1 MGGQARRKS
10 EKRRHSCRTR
20 AHTIR
25 AFHLPPMIRDVKAT
39 GHCVGT
45 IIKGSTN
52 KKFRTCKWLANGFLF
67 PGCSERSSCLAN
79 IGGTDALK
87 AICVTSSRA
96 LEVRD
101 IPLLSEPAEGHVLV
115 DMDSSAINPGDKTF
129 LTRPLATGGYVPGS
143 GYDVWGSSGAG
154 KVLALGANVPSS
166 YAGKQ
171 VAIYRSL
178 QRSPDTIG
186 LWSERAQVPYRSC
199 LILPDDVSMRDYG
212 GSLVN
217 VITAYAFLQEIVA
230 EGHSGIIVTAGSAA
244 TGRALASLARRRN
257 MPAIFLVRSLA
268 AQESLQRHGIEHV
281 IVTADEKFESRLGG
295 LAAELQT
302 TAVFDGVGG
311 DMTSR
316 IAPNLPVN
324 STIYIYGLLG
334 GAAPVSF
341 PSTLFLTKNLIVKRF
356 SNFESQTVKN
366 PAKLTVALKELES
379 LIDDPMFMTRIGREF
394 AFDQISEAMNYE
406 PRSGAKAILVSY

>member
-1 MGGQARRKS
+1 M
-10 EKRRHSCRTR
+10 
-20 AHTIR
+20 
-25 AFHLPPMIRDVKAT
+25 
-39 GHCVGT
+39 
-45 IIKGSTN
+45 
-52 KKFRTCKWLANGFLF
+52 
-67 PGCSERSSCLAN
+67 
-79 IGGTDALK
+79 K
-87 AICVTSSRA
+87 AICVTSNRG

-101 IPLLSEPAEGHVLV
+101 VPLPSEPAEGHILV
-115 DMDSSAINPGDKTF
+115 DMDASAINHGDKTF
-129 LTRPLATGGYVPGS
+129 LTRPLATGGYFPGS
-143 GYDVWGSSGAG
+143 RYDVWGASGAG
-154 KVLALGANVPSS
+154 RVVALGANVPSD

-186 LWSERAQVPYRSC
+186 LWSERALVPYRSC
-199 LILPDDVSMRDYG
+199 LILPDTVSVRDYC

-217 VITAYAFLQEIVA
+217 VITAFAFLQQIAA
-230 EGHSGIIVTAGSAA
+230 EGHRGIIVTAGSAA
-244 TGRALASLARRRN
+244 TGQALAALARRRN

-268 AQESLQRHGIEHV
+268 AQESLQRHDVEHV
-281 IVTADEKFESRLGG
+281 IVTADENFETRLGG

-311 DMTSR
+311 DLTSR

-334 GAAPVSF
+334 GATPVSF
-341 PSTLFLTKNLIVKRF
+341 PSTLFLTKNLVVKRF

-366 PAKLTVALKELES
+366 PAKLTAALKELEG
-379 LIDDPMFMTRIGREF
+379 LIDEPMFMTRIGREF

-406 PRSGAKAILVSY
+406 SQSGAKAILVAH